1 MKTIYL
7 AGPEVFLPEA
17 LSVLEDRKSLCFSA
31 GFQALSPFD
40 SDIPRDLERNRDLA
54 RKIFFGNC
62 ELIRKSDIV
71 LANCNPFRGP
81 LVDDGTA
88 FEIGYAF
95 ALGKNIYGYAKSLP
109 PLPEIVKGS
118 ISTFPHSS
126 GYEMDKDGYLLNE
139 DFGNSLNLMLQYA
152 IENRG
157 VLVEGE
163 FEDVLKE
170 IAERESAFGKE
181 KN

>member
-1 MKTIYL
+1 M
-7 AGPEVFLPEA
+7 FLPEA
-17 LSVLEDRKSLCFSA
+17 LSVLQERKSLCSSY
-31 GFQALSPFD
+31 GFHAVSPFD
-40 SDIPRDLERNRDLA
+40 SDIPNDSERNQDLA
-54 RKIFFGNC
+54 RKIFFGNL

-95 ALGKNIYGYAKSLP
+95 ALGKTIYGYGKSLP
-109 PLPEIVKGS
+109 PLPQIVKRS

-139 DFGNSLNLMLQYA
+139 DFGNSINLMLQYA

-157 VLVEGE
+157 VLVEGD
-163 FEDVLKE
+163 FESCLQVLSD
-170 IAERESAFGKE
+170 RELRS
-181 KN
+181 

>member
-17 LSVLEDRKSLCFSA
+17 LSVLQERKSLCSSY
-31 GFQALSPFD
+31 GFLAVSPFD
-40 SDIPRDLERNRDLA
+40 SDIPNDSERNQDLA
-54 RKIFFGNC
+54 RKIFFGNLD
-62 ELIRKSDIV
+62 LIRKSDII
-71 LANCNPFRGP
+71 LANCNSFRGP

-95 ALGKNIYGYAKSLP
+95 ALEKTIYGYAKSLP
-109 PLPEIVKGS
+109 PLPEIVKKS

-139 DFGNSLNLMLQYA
+139 DFGNSLNLMLQYS
-152 IENRG
+152 IEAKG
-157 VLVEGE
+157 VLIEGE
-163 FEDVLKE
+163 FEDVLKVL
-170 IAERESAFGKE
+170 ARRE
-181 KN
+181 NN